1 MESQVSG
8 HAKFG
13 LEKSMN
19 LPNLDLEGFAMSV
32 TSIIKPIML
41 QTAYNIFHISYHVVH
56 IILSYVMRPW
66 DHELHVRTSPSEGST
81 YGT

>member
-32 TSIIKPIML
+32 ICIIKLIIL
-41 QTAYNIFHISYHVVH
+41 EKTHNIFHI
-56 IILSYVMRPW
+56 
-66 DHELHVRTSPSEGST
+66 
-81 YGT
+81 